1 MPYAAMMLWNDL
13 NIFNGKLQLAPL
25 ILLALFLLSL
35 ARARI
40 ALKQAESQKP

>member
-1 MPYAAMMLWNDL
+1 MILWNDL

-25 ILLALFLLSL
+25 ILLALLLLSL

-40 ALKQAESQKP
+40 ALKQEPGGLPNHSA